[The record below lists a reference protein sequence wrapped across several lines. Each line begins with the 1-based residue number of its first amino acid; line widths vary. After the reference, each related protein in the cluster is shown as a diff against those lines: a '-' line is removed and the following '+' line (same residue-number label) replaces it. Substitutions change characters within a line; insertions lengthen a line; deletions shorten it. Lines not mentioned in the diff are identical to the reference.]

1 MLGVL
6 YRLLVLAMVLLSW
19 MRLVVW
25 TTVLAALLGMSGER
39 SAMGDERSAMG
50 DGRRATGL
58 GTSNPRQ
65 LRALQVLD
73 RRKPGVAA
81 RVRFEWDPAPGA
93 RKYVLTG
100 HWTSPPSWAVQSQ
113 QYRVTSQNA
122 VTWESRRV
130 VFEATL
136 PEGFHSWSV
145 VALFG
150 PDEHGDF
157 AHPTSVTFE
166 VR

>member
-1 MLGVL
+1 
-6 YRLLVLAMVLLSW
+6 MVLLNV
-19 MRLVVW
+19 RTIALV
-25 TTVLAALLGMSGER
+25 AMLGMGDQR
-39 SAMGDERSAMG
+39 PAMADARW
-50 DGRRATGL
+50 ATVD
-58 GTSNPRQ
+58 SNPRQ

-93 RKYVLTG
+93 RRYVLTG

-122 VTWESRRV
+122 AAWETRRV
-130 VFEATL
+130 AFEAML

-157 AHPTSVTFE
+157 AHPTSVMFD

>member
-1 MLGVL
+1 
-6 YRLLVLAMVLLSW
+6 MVLLSR
-19 MRLVVW
+19 MRIAVR
-25 TTVLAALLGMSGER
+25 TTILAALLGMGDER
-39 SAMGDERSAMG
+39 QAMGDGRPAMG
-50 DGRRATGL
+50 DGRRATSL
-58 GTSNPRQ
+58 STSNPRQ

-73 RRKPGVAA
+73 RRKPGAAA

-113 QYRVTSQNA
+113 QHRITSQNA
-122 VTWESRRV
+122 AAWESRRV
-130 VFEATL
+130 AFEATL